1 MNTSAN
7 MTWCS
12 SIQGGN
18 TVTHTPTRTPEQ
30 AVAIKT
36 CITMY
41 PYNHKH
47 KYREEN
53 GILYCIVMSDI
64 VMFVCVCVLCLYN
77 LCRVNFARSLT
88 RNTGVSTSD
97 LLMLRQEIT
106 NRTRTVQCVNM
117 TVRVLGTSG
126 KSLCTV

>member
-7 MTWCS
+7 MTWCG
-12 SIQGGN
+12 IQGGN
-18 TVTHTPTRTPEQ
+18 MVTHTPTRTPEQ

-64 VMFVCVCVLCLYN
+64 VMFVCVCVVSVQFMQGKLCKESY
-77 LCRVNFARSLT
+77 
-88 RNTGVSTSD
+88 
-97 LLMLRQEIT
+97 QEHRCI
-106 NRTRTVQCVNM
+106 QQ
-117 TVRVLGTSG
+117 
-126 KSLCTV
+126 